1 MTSSSALALIEQL
14 RERISSRDRE
24 QVEARPPLQRA
35 GVLVPLFVLG
45 GGLSLLFTRRTDTVL
60 THKGQISFPGG
71 AEEPGD
77 QGLVET
83 ALRESY
89 EEIGLEPGRV
99 ELLGQLDDAF
109 TAVSGFVVSPVVG
122 LVSGDPQ
129 DLRPAP
135 TEVRSLLLV
144 PMETLKD
151 PSLHRE
157 EVRTWEGMGYT
168 IHYYTVG
175 DDVIWGLT
183 GRILYQLLSLIP
195 DQRS

>member
-1 MTSSSALALIEQL
+1 MTSSALAMVEQL
-14 RERISSRDRE
+14 RERISSRVRE
-24 QVEARPPLQRA
+24 QVEARPPLHRA
-35 GVLVPLFVLG
+35 GVLVPLFHLED
-45 GGLSLLFTRRTDTVL
+45 GLSLLFTRRTDTVL

-77 QGLVET
+77 HGLVET

-99 ELLGQLDDAF
+99 ELFGQLDDVF

-122 LVSGDPQ
+122 LVSGDARN
-129 DLRPAP
+129 LRPAP
-135 TEVRSLLLV
+135 TEVRSLLVV
-144 PMETLKD
+144 PVATLRD
-151 PSLHRE
+151 PSVHRE
-157 EVRTWEGMGYT
+157 EIRTWEGMGYT

-195 DQRS
+195 T